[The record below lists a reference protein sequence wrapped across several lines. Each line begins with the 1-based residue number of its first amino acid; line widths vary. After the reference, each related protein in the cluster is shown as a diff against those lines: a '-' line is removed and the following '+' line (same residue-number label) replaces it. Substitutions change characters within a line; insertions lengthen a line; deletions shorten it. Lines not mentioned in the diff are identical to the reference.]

1 MKISNNST
9 YVNATGM
16 QKASYDFYS
25 SSDAEYKLRLENE
38 WYMRIYWQGVETF
51 DYGGYVVFDT
61 FTYDDAHL
69 PRLKDYFSESVLTS
83 TDEDGNEKYF
93 GNYGCFNRA
102 HFPKFMKDLRSSL
115 AYAGY
120 DVNEKVKFVYTTEYG
135 HDDEYVDDRG
145 LKRRGTMRPHYHLML
160 FVTDPALTPE
170 VLNEHVGRKWTY
182 GFHDNGKSPAKF
194 RRNTF
199 HSGLNDV
206 DRKVRLRGLACYIG
220 KYMHK
225 DADYEKVIGSRID
238 AIAYSMCPEPSFDT
252 DESRD
257 INEMSAQ
264 YKKMMEQGSLTPFDF
279 VKPKSKADEYRLLRT
294 TNVTSPLGSSKKVY
308 STSFKTREDWL
319 QSWKVCRKRAYDLVG
334 TFHGQSK
341 HFGEHALYDPSFDI
355 DEVAE
360 TGKMKMPDQKKV
372 WKFIPIPMYYRR
384 KLFYHQVRKDD
395 GKLMWMLNDDPL
407 SKRFA
412 VNKDYRQAAF
422 VSSIYSGIYKEF
434 SVADRIKVDS
444 WMKGRTL
451 NDLAVYEV
459 FFKDRMFDC
468 DLEGITPADTMEIRM
483 MQDFSSAGLNGNEV
497 NNGQGMKRI
506 SQVSRSDFAHFDEV
520 LEVFQPYLE
529 KRHFMLNSVYDRS
542 NELRK
547 SLRDRGI
554 KTKK

>member
-1 MKISNNST
+1 MKITNNST

-16 QKASYDFYS
+16 QKVSYDFYS
-25 SSDAEYKLRLENE
+25 SSDAEYKLRQENE

-51 DYGGYVVFDT
+51 DNGGYVVFDT

-83 TDEDGNEKYF
+83 TDEEGNEKYF

-145 LKRRGTMRPHYHLML
+145 FGRRGTMRPHYHLML
-160 FVTDPALTPE
+160 FVTDSTLTPE
-170 VLNEHVGRKWTY
+170 VLNEFVGRHWRY

-257 INEMSAQ
+257 INEMAKAYREMRKSGKVSMVSMP
-264 YKKMMEQGSLTPFDF
+264 KKD
-279 VKPKSKADEYRLLRT
+279 Y
-294 TNVTSPLGSSKKVY
+294 SP
-308 STSFKTREDWL
+308 SFKTREDWL
-319 QSWKVCRKRAYDLVG
+319 KSWKVCRQRAYRIVG
-334 TFHGQSK
+334 TFHGQSQ

-360 TGKMKMPDQKKV
+360 TGKMKMPDERKV
-372 WKFIPIPMYYRR
+372 WKFIPIPLYYRR
-384 KLFYHQVRKDD
+384 KLFYEQVRKDD
-395 GKLMWMLNDDPL
+395 GKLKWELKDDL
-407 SKRFA
+407 VSRKFY
-412 VNKDYRQAAF
+412 VNKTYRQASA
-422 VSSIYSGIYKEF
+422 VSSIYTGIYKEF

-444 WMKGRTL
+444 WMQGRTI
-451 NDLAVYEV
+451 NDLAIYEV
-459 FFKDRMFDC
+459 FFKDGMFDC
-468 DLEGITPADTMEIRM
+468 DLEGLNPDDVLEIRLS
-483 MQDFSSAGLNGNEV
+483 QDFTRRDVNGNEL
-497 NNGQGMKRI
+497 NIGQHMKRI

-520 LEVFQPYLE
+520 LEVFAPYLE

-547 SLRDRGI
+547 SLRNRGI